1 LTWGIEF
8 CNFELDFDPGTGFGP
23 IEIEE
28 RNKLLRGF
36 KAWGNIAGLS
46 ILLLLNTGSRPRGQT
61 AEDFI
66 KAGDSLYSLNNYNES
81 IERYRSA
88 CLLDSNSFE
97 AFWKLGRS
105 LNLKGETAEK
115 DSQLVIFEESRD
127 AETRALALNE
137 GDADAHFQLARALGK
152 IALFKGVFKSASLA
166 KQVRKEC
173 LRALEIDS
181 LHDGAWHVLG
191 RWHREVSK
199 KPKIL
204 RIPMGLGAAS
214 KDDALAFMQ
223 KALEINPKIPEMHN
237 SIALALLGLG
247 KQKEAIEELKKD
259 IQISPRSAFNYFMLG
274 QVYLQLKDYNNARK
288 SYEKA
293 IKLQPDYTNA
303 YHGLF
308 TVCNRLKEKTKAREY
323 MAIFRKL
330 KAQDMKDL
338 KDRNEV
344 FDDLVNMRKG
354 AAETFMQVGQ
364 MYQIKGDFY
373 KAEELLERAM
383 TLDTENTIYIKKLAS
398 LYQINIRFSDALKL
412 YKKIIETEPQDLFCY
427 LNIGIL
433 SIHLKKAGD
442 AEAAFLK
449 AISIAPKNS
458 MGYRELAQLY
468 LRAGVK
474 LTKARE
480 LAEKAVELEAN
491 AVNYFVLSWACDKN
505 GDPASG
511 LKAIEQ
517 AIKLESN
524 NIRYKNVY
532 EHIKKR
538 VNR

>member
-1 LTWGIEF
+1 MTWGIEF

-223 KALEINPKIPEMHN
+223 KALEINPENINHHLEMGN
-237 SIALALLGLG
+237 TYRRF
-247 KQKEAIEELKKD
+247 K
-259 IQISPRSAFNYFMLG
+259 
-274 QVYLQLKDYNNARK
+274 
-288 SYEKA
+288 
-293 IKLQPDYTNA
+293 
-303 YHGLF
+303 
-308 TVCNRLKEKTKAREY
+308 
-323 MAIFRKL
+323 
-330 KAQDMKDL
+330 MKDEA
-338 KDRNEV
+338 RGEYA
-344 FDDLVNMRKG
+344 RC
-354 AAETFMQVGQ
+354 
-364 MYQIKGDFY
+364 
-373 KAEELLERAM
+373 LEI
-383 TLDTENTIYIKKLAS
+383 TPQSPLDEKYRDEAKK
-398 LYQINIRFSDALKL
+398 
-412 YKKIIETEPQDLFCY
+412 
-427 LNIGIL
+427 
-433 SIHLKKAGD
+433 
-442 AEAAFLK
+442 
-449 AISIAPKNS
+449 
-458 MGYRELAQLY
+458 M
-468 LRAGVK
+468 
-474 LTKARE
+474 
-480 LAEKAVELEAN
+480 LAEM
-491 AVNYFVLSWACDKN
+491 DKN
-505 GDPASG
+505 
-511 LKAIEQ
+511 
-517 AIKLESN
+517 
-524 NIRYKNVY
+524 
-532 EHIKKR
+532 
-538 VNR
+538 